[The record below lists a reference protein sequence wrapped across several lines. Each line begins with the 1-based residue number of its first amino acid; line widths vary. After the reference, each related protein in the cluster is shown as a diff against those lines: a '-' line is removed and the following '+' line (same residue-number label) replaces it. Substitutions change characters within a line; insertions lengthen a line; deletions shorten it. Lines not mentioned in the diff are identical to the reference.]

1 MSKVVN
7 ITDKLNFEEN
17 PALQI
22 GDMTVEVHADAET
35 VLRLMGT
42 FHGKDEVDI
51 NTVTEMMGLLFDPEA
66 VQQLCAMERDGKKL
80 SARSLMVIVQEGMN
94 LVIGDD
100 SQGEAVTRT
109 MT

>member
-42 FHGKDEVDI
+42 LKGKEDVDI
-51 NTVTEMMGLLFDPEA
+51 NAVTEMMKLLFDPEA

-100 SQGEAVTRT
+100 SPGEQ
-109 MT
+109 

>member
-42 FHGKDEVDI
+42 FKDKDEADI
-51 NTVTEMMGLLFDPEA
+51 NTVTE
-66 VQQLCAMERDGKKL
+66 
-80 SARSLMVIVQEGMN
+80 
-94 LVIGDD
+94 
-100 SQGEAVTRT
+100 
-109 MT
+109 

>member
-42 FHGKDEVDI
+42 LKGKDDVDI
-51 NTVTEMMGLLFDPEA
+51 NAVTEIMKLLFDPEA

-100 SQGEAVTRT
+100 SPGEQ
-109 MT
+109 

>member
-42 FHGKDEVDI
+42 FKDKDEADI

-66 VQQLCAMERDGKKL
+66 VEQDRK
-80 SARSLMVIVQEGMN
+80 SVV
-94 LVIGDD
+94 
-100 SQGEAVTRT
+100 
-109 MT
+109 

>member
-22 GDMTVEVHADAET
+22 GDMTVEVHSDAET

-42 FHGKDEVDI
+42 LKGKDDVDI
-51 NTVTEMMGLLFDPEA
+51 NAVTEMMKLLFDPEA

-100 SQGEAVTRT
+100 SPGEQ
-109 MT
+109 

>member
-42 FHGKDEVDI
+42 LKGKDDVDI
-51 NTVTEMMGLLFDPEA
+51 NAVTEMMKLLFDPEA
-66 VQQLCAMERDGKKL
+66 AQQLCAMERDGKKL

-100 SQGEAVTRT
+100 SPGEQ
-109 MT
+109 

>member
-42 FHGKDEVDI
+42 FKDKDEADI

-66 VQQLCAMERDGKKL
+66 VEQLCAMKKMEKNFL
-80 SARSLMVIVQEGMN
+80 RN
-94 LVIGDD
+94 L
-100 SQGEAVTRT
+100 
-109 MT
+109 

>member
-42 FHGKDEVDI
+42 FKDKDEADI
-51 NTVTEMMGLLFDPEA
+51 NTVTEMMGLLFVE
-66 VQQLCAMERDGKKL
+66 QLCAMKKDGKKL
-80 SARSLMVIVQEGMN
+80 SAKSLMIIVQEAMN
-94 LVIGDD
+94 LVMGED
-100 SQGEAVTRT
+100 SPGEQ
-109 MT
+109 

>member
-22 GDMTVEVHADAET
+22 GDMTVEVHADAEM

-42 FHGKDEVDI
+42 LKGKDDVDI
-51 NTVTEMMGLLFDPEA
+51 NAVTEMMKLLFDPEA

-100 SQGEAVTRT
+100 SPGEQ
-109 MT
+109 

>member
-22 GDMTVEVHADAET
+22 GEMTVEVHADAET

-42 FHGKDEVDI
+42 FKGKDEVDI

-100 SQGEAVTRT
+100 SEGEAVTRT

>member
-1 MSKVVN
+1 MSKIVN

-22 GDMTVEVHADAET
+22 GEMQVEVHADAET

-42 FHGKDEVDI
+42 FKDKDEADI

-66 VQQLCAMERDGKKL
+66 VEQLCAMKKDGKKL
-80 SARSLMVIVQEGMN
+80 SAKFLMVIVQEAMN
-94 LVIGDD
+94 LVMGED
-100 SQGEAVTRT
+100 SPGEQ
-109 MT
+109 

>member
-1 MSKVVN
+1 MSKIVN

-22 GDMTVEVHADAET
+22 GEMQVEVHADAET

-42 FHGKDEVDI
+42 FKDKDEADI

-66 VQQLCAMERDGKKL
+66 VEQLCTMKKDGKKL
-80 SARSLMVIVQEGMN
+80 SAKSLMIIVQEAMN
-94 LVIGDD
+94 LVMGED
-100 SQGEAVTRT
+100 SPGEQ
-109 MT
+109 

>member
-1 MSKVVN
+1 MSRIVN

-42 FHGKDEVDI
+42 FQGKDEVDI

-80 SARSLMVIVQEGMN
+80 SARSLMTIVQEGMN

-109 MT
+109 MI

>member
-1 MSKVVN
+1 MSKIVN

-22 GDMTVEVHADAET
+22 GEMQVEVHADAET

-42 FHGKDEVDI
+42 FKDKDEADI

-66 VQQLCAMERDGKKL
+66 VEQLCAMKNDGKKL
-80 SARSLMVIVQEGMN
+80 SAKSLMIIVQEAMN
-94 LVIGDD
+94 LVMGED
-100 SQGEAVTRT
+100 SPGEQ
-109 MT
+109 

>member
-42 FHGKDEVDI
+42 LKGKDDVDI
-51 NTVTEMMGLLFDPEA
+51 NAVTEMMKLLFDPEA

-100 SQGEAVTRT
+100 SPGEQ
-109 MT
+109 

>member
-1 MSKVVN
+1 MSKIVN

-22 GDMTVEVHADAET
+22 GEMQVEVHAET

-42 FHGKDEVDI
+42 FKDKDEADI

-66 VQQLCAMERDGKKL
+66 VEQLCAMKKDGKKL
-80 SARSLMVIVQEGMN
+80 SAKSLMVIVQEAMN
-94 LVIGDD
+94 LVMGED
-100 SQGEAVTRT
+100 SPGEQ
-109 MT
+109 

>member
-42 FHGKDEVDI
+42 LKGKDDVDI
-51 NTVTEMMGLLFDPEA
+51 NAVTEMMKLFFDPEA

-100 SQGEAVTRT
+100 SPGGAVTRT

>member
-42 FHGKDEVDI
+42 LKGKDDVDI
-51 NTVTEMMGLLFDPEA
+51 NAVTEMMELLFEPGTVE
-66 VQQLCAMERDGKKL
+66 QLCAMEKDGKKL
-80 SARSLMVIVQEGMN
+80 SAKSLMTIVHAGMN
-94 LVIGDD
+94 LVLEDD
-100 SQGEAVTRT
+100 SDGENSQGEQ
-109 MT
+109 

>member
-1 MSKVVN
+1 MSKIVN

-22 GDMTVEVHADAET
+22 GEMQVEVHADAET

-42 FHGKDEVDI
+42 FKDKDEADI

-66 VQQLCAMERDGKKL
+66 VEQLCAMKKDG
-80 SARSLMVIVQEGMN
+80 AGYGRRRRGR
-94 LVIGDD
+94 
-100 SQGEAVTRT
+100 AVTRT

>member
-42 FHGKDEVDI
+42 FKDKDEADI

-66 VQQLCAMERDGKKL
+66 VEQLCAMKKDGKKTFCE
-80 SARSLMVIVQEGMN
+80 IF
-94 LVIGDD
+94 DD
-100 SQGEAVTRT
+100 YRTGSNESGYGRRFTGRAVTRT

>member
-42 FHGKDEVDI
+42 LKGKDDVDI
-51 NTVTEMMGLLFDPEA
+51 NAVTEIMKLLFDPEA

-80 SARSLMVIVQEGMN
+80 SARSLMVIVQGGMN

-100 SQGEAVTRT
+100 SPGEQ
-109 MT
+109 

>member
-42 FHGKDEVDI
+42 LKGKDDVDI
-51 NTVTEMMGLLFDPEA
+51 NAVTEMMNLLFDPEA

-100 SQGEAVTRT
+100 SPGEQ
-109 MT
+109 

>member
-1 MSKVVN
+1 MSKIVN

-22 GDMTVEVHADAET
+22 GEMQVEVHADAET

-42 FHGKDEVDI
+42 FKDKDEADI

-66 VQQLCAMERDGKKL
+66 VEQLCEMKKDGKKL
-80 SARSLMVIVQEGMN
+80 SAKSLMIIVQEAMN
-94 LVIGDD
+94 LVMGED
-100 SQGEAVTRT
+100 SPGEQ
-109 MT
+109 